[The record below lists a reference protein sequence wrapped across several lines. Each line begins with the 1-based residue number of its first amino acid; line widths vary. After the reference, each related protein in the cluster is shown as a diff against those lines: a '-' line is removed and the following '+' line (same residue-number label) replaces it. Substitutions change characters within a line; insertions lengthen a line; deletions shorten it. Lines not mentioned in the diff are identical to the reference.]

1 MIHVCYCCGGRGEG
15 TQTDRQTDRQTD
27 KQTDRDRNSQR
38 QESETAISSKICR
51 VCVRI
56 IINKRSFEPFRCLNM
71 QSHRQK
77 DRQTD
82 RQTDRTNK
90 KNKNKNKASLSLMQ
104 TPLDISGTASA
115 QTFMVHTENKKC
127 ITCVNLNDRVLS
139 PRSPDRQKGGEVEG
153 SE

>member
-1 MIHVCYCCGGRGEG
+1 MR
-15 TQTDRQTDRQTD
+15 
-27 KQTDRDRNSQR
+27 SQR
-38 QESETAISSKICR
+38 QTEIDKKTE
-51 VCVRI
+51 
-56 IINKRSFEPFRCLNM
+56 
-71 QSHRQK
+71 
-77 DRQTD
+77 
-82 RQTDRTNK
+82 RTNK
-90 KNKNKNKASLSLMQ
+90 KNKNKASLSLMQ